1 MTVKSMRTIAGAAL
15 AAMAVAVGS
24 VSLATASDTQTQE
37 KDIVDT
43 AIATGKFDTLAA
55 LLGEAE
61 LVEALRGDGPFTVF
75 APTDAAFRKVPDRT
89 LEELGKDKEKL
100 RSVLLYHVVNRKLS
114 ARKLAKRRSVKTMNG
129 QSLRIRGGKKTVK
142 VNRAR
147 VVTADVGAS
156 NGVIHVIDK
165 VLIPR

>member
-1 MTVKSMRTIAGAAL
+1 MTVKAMRTIAAAAL
-15 AAMAVAVGS
+15 AAVAVAVAS
-24 VSLATASDTQTQE
+24 VSLATASDTHE

-43 AIATGKFDTLAA
+43 AIASGKFDTLAA

-61 LVEALRGDGPFTVF
+61 LVDALKGDGPFTVF
-75 APTDAAFRKVPDRT
+75 APTDAAFDRVPDST
-89 LEELGKDKEKL
+89 LEELGQDKEKL
-100 RSVLLYHVVNRKLS
+100 RSVLLYHVVNRRLP

>member
-1 MTVKSMRTIAGAAL
+1 MTIKAMRTIAAAAL
-15 AAMAVAVGS
+15 AAVAVAVAG
-24 VSLATASDTQTQE
+24 VSLATASDTEE

-43 AIATGKFDTLAA
+43 AIASGKFDTLAA

-75 APTDAAFRKVPDRT
+75 APTDAAFEKVPDKT

-100 RSVLLYHVVNRKLS
+100 RSVLLYHVVNRRLP
-114 ARKLAKRRSVKTMNG
+114 ARKLVKRRSVKTMNG
-129 QSLRIRGGKKTVK
+129 QSLRIRGGGKTVK

-147 VVTADVGAS
+147 VVAADVGAS
-156 NGVIHVIDK
+156 NGVIHVINK

>member
-1 MTVKSMRTIAGAAL
+1 MTIKAIRTIAAAAL
-15 AAMAVAVGS
+15 AAVAVAVAS
-24 VSLATASDTQTQE
+24 VSLATASDTDTEQ

-43 AIATGKFDTLAA
+43 AIASGKFDTLAA

-61 LVEALRGDGPFTVF
+61 LVEALRGEGPFTVF
-75 APTDAAFRKVPDRT
+75 APTDAAFEKVPDKT
-89 LEELGKDKEKL
+89 LEELGQDKEKL
-100 RSVLLYHVVNRKLS
+100 RAVLLYHVVNRRLP
-114 ARKLAKRRSVKTMNG
+114 ARKLVKRRSVKTMNG

-156 NGVIHVIDK
+156 NGVIHVINK